1 MITNSRSR
9 TSADEIADGIYRL
22 STPVSV
28 VPGGFTFNQY
38 LIVDEEPVLLHTGPR
53 RMFPLVSEAVKS
65 VLPVSRLRYI
75 AFSHVE
81 ADECGSLNE
90 WLAAGAPKASPLC
103 SSGGRPGLR

>member
-90 WLAAGAPKASPLC
+90 WLAGAPKASPLC